1 MKPTRRGYVAI
12 ARGIID
18 HPLFKTNRP
27 LSRLEAWQWL
37 IEAAAWKPSG
47 TRNKFGVMHT
57 ERGQLCITRRELAK
71 AWRWTKSK
79 VDRFLRNLEGESMVS
94 LGAAQNGPKNGTING
109 PIPGYARTR
118 VTICKYDTYQAAVKG
133 RPGQK
138 AGQKAGQHLPQLP
151 LGIEEYHTETT
162 NQYNHKESAER
173 GLRRKPG
180 HLSISRD
187 GKWIWCDHGLAE
199 WHDYKNNDVAV
210 NGASRAVELR
220 IGGAGNWFYKAG
232 AALEPKKKKTYG

>member
-1 MKPTRRGYVAI
+1 MKPTKRGYVAI

-37 IEAAAWKPSG
+37 IEAAAWKRSG
-47 TRNKFGVMHT
+47 TRNKFGVMHN

-79 VDRFLRNLEGESMVS
+79 VDRFLERLAAESMVS

-118 VTICKYDTYQAAVKG
+118 ITICKYDVYQAAVKAI
-133 RPGQK
+133 PGQK
-138 AGQKAGQHLPQLP
+138 AGQKAGQPLPQLP
-151 LGIEEYHTETT
+151 LGIEEYHAETS
-162 NQYNHKESAER
+162 NQYNHKES
-173 GLRRKPG
+173 GGKKPLPKPR
-180 HLSISRD
+180 HLSISGD
-187 GKWIWCDHGLAE
+187 HKWIWCDHGLAE
-199 WHDYKNNDVAV
+199 WHHYSRDDVAV
-210 NGASRAVELR
+210 NGSARAVEFRL
-220 IGGAGNWFYKAG
+220 GGGGNWFYRAG
-232 AALEPKKKKTYG
+232 ASTEPKKKKAYG